1 MVERNDNDINSC
13 ARTYTHMKRVLLF
26 TCHYEKL
33 IISTVWL
40 MSAQMSAVSMIFN
53 DMSWPIG
60 PMLPV
65 AVTIIIGTDS
75 IEERQRTTTNVNVC

>member
-1 MVERNDNDINSC
+1 MVERNDNDINSY
-13 ARTYTHMKRVLLF
+13 AHTLMKRVLLF

-53 DMSWPIG
+53 DRSWPIG

-65 AVTIIIGTDS
+65 AVTIIIETDS